1 MIFINSNRL
10 SLVLII
16 LNLTLSKSYRKLKKK
31 VGVFRVVCVCDNRN
45 RRGLESWELGPS
57 TLVNCGCFVHV
68 RIDFTEIE
76 VKGEENLAI
85 AVVY

>member
-1 MIFINSNRL
+1 MCN
-10 SLVLII
+10 
-16 LNLTLSKSYRKLKKK
+16 
-31 VGVFRVVCVCDNRN
+31 NRN

>member
-1 MIFINSNRL
+1 M
-10 SLVLII
+10 
-16 LNLTLSKSYRKLKKK
+16 KKK
-31 VGVFRVVCVCDNRN
+31 VSVFGCAAIIEIEGDWRVGKL
-45 RRGLESWELGPS
+45 GLS
-57 TLVNCGCFVHV
+57 TLVNCGCFVRV

>member
-1 MIFINSNRL
+1 MCCAA
-10 SLVLII
+10 II
-16 LNLTLSKSYRKLKKK
+16 EIEGDWRVGKL
-31 VGVFRVVCVCDNRN
+31 
-45 RRGLESWELGPS
+45 GLS
-57 TLVNCGCFVHV
+57 TLVNCGCFVRV

>member
-1 MIFINSNRL
+1 MCAL
-10 SLVLII
+10 
-16 LNLTLSKSYRKLKKK
+16 YY
-31 VGVFRVVCVCDNRN
+31 NRN